1 MTLVAEEVLPAV
13 PPPPQSR
20 NHLLAVLPASEFREL
35 KPYLTTVDLRPKDRL
50 AEPYHPIEHVYF
62 PLDAV
67 LSMAAVDRGGESVE
81 AGSIGCEGMT
91 GVAVLLGAGQSTSRV
106 VVQVGGMAERMD
118 AAVLQREIH
127 RNDHFRRLLYLYAQA
142 FMTQIAQ
149 STACNR
155 LHAAEKRLAR
165 WLLICRDRLGRD
177 EMPITQETMAVML
190 AVRRATV
197 TEAASELQRRGFIRY
212 RRGVVSI
219 VDRPGL
225 EAATCECYQIVREEF
240 DRLLGV
246 RVG

>member
-1 MTLVAEEVLPAV
+1 MTSAAEEMPPA
-13 PPPPQSR
+13 PTPPQSR
-20 NHLLAVLPASEFREL
+20 NHLLAAIPASEFREL
-35 KPYLTTVDLRPKDRL
+35 QAHLTTVDLRAKDRL
-50 AEPYHPIEHVYF
+50 AEPHRAIEAVYF

-67 LSMAAVDRGGESVE
+67 ASMAAVDRDGETVEVGSV
-81 AGSIGCEGMT
+81 GCEGMT
-91 GVAVLLGAGQSTSRV
+91 GLAVLLGAEQSTSRV
-106 VVQVGGMAERMD
+106 WVQVGGQAERMD
-118 AAVLQREIH
+118 TAALLREVR
-127 RNDHFRRLLYLYAQA
+127 RNDHFRRLLYLYVQA

-155 LHAAEKRLAR
+155 LHAAEQRLAR
-165 WLLICRDRLGRD
+165 WLLICRDRVGRD

-197 TEAASELQRRGFIRY
+197 TEAASRLQREGLIRY
-212 RRGVVSI
+212 RRGVVVI

-225 EAATCECYQIVREEF
+225 EAATCECYGIVREEF